1 MSIILDLNTFSP
13 AALLPN
19 GKEDKNDVTTH
30 MRKRTQ
36 LKLDEK
42 LARQDAE
49 VGELAMSESSVEEET
64 AKKPIKGKPDVPADV
79 EYAFQN
85 FLNSAAKEKKSL
97 KLREKEIEIREREL
111 SLREK
116 EMRGHGSL

>member
-1 MSIILDLNTFSP
+1 
-13 AALLPN
+13 
-19 GKEDKNDVTTH
+19 

-36 LKLDEK
+36 LELDEK

-49 VGELAMSESSVEEET
+49 VGELAMSGRKKSYSPESSVEEET

-79 EYAFQN
+79 EYA
-85 FLNSAAKEKKSL
+85 LNSAAKEKKSL

>member
-64 AKKPIKGKPDVPADV
+64 VKKPKKQKLDVPADV

-85 FLNSAAKEKKSL
+85 FLNSAAEEKKNNWSFVRRRS
-97 KLREKEIEIREREL
+97 KFANE
-111 SLREK
+111 S
-116 EMRGHGSL
+116 

>member
-49 VGELAMSESSVEEET
+49 VGELAMSGRKKPYSPESSVEEET

-85 FLNSAAKEKKSL
+85 FLNSAAEEKKNNWSFVRRRS
-97 KLREKEIEIREREL
+97 KFANE
-111 SLREK
+111 S
-116 EMRGHGSL
+116 